1 MPGWLNLQ
9 MQRNPG
15 YKGTMDPEGQL
26 YVMHRFS
33 TVRRVSTSN
42 PQVVQGSTVF
52 YFSFPFILPV
62 TIFNYIYLTCLLL
75 ISPSRM

>member
-26 YVMHRFS
+26 YVMRRFS
-33 TVRRVSTSN
+33 TVRRVSSSN
-42 PQVVQGSTVF
+42 LYMTLEQEST
-52 YFSFPFILPV
+52 ILNEP
-62 TIFNYIYLTCLLL
+62 INKYMKY
-75 ISPSRM
+75 R